1 MSDAAIDH
9 IITLLFV
16 AVVFLMICAYAGR
29 SMDFQNRCETA
40 CGDAQALT
48 PIMDLQETCLCDEGQ
63 GKWRRH
69 EISR

>member
-16 AVVFLMICAYAGR
+16 AVGFLMICAYAGK
-29 SMDFQNRCETA
+29 SMDFQNRCEAA
-40 CGDAQALT
+40 CGADKALT

-63 GKWRRH
+63 GKWRRQ

>member
-16 AVVFLMICAYAGR
+16 AVVFLMICAYAGK
-29 SMDFQNRCETA
+29 SIDFQNRCVAA
-40 CGDAQALT
+40 CGVSQTLT

-63 GKWRRH
+63 GKWRRQ

>member
-16 AVVFLMICAYAGR
+16 AVVFLMICAYAGK
-29 SMDFQNRCETA
+29 SVDFQNRCEAA
-40 CGDAQALT
+40 CGVSQALT

-63 GKWRRH
+63 GKWRRQ

>member
-16 AVVFLMICAYAGR
+16 AVVFLMICAYAGK
-29 SMDFQNRCETA
+29 SMDFQNRCEAA
-40 CGDAQALT
+40 CGVSKTLT

-63 GKWRRH
+63 GKWRRQ